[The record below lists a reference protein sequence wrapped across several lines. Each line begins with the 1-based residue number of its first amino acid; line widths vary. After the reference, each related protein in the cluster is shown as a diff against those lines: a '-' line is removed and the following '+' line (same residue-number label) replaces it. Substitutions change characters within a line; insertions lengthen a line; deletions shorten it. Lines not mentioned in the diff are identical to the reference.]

1 MDFSQRTVVITGA
14 AGNLG
19 GAVTRA
25 FARRNA
31 DLVLVDRRVERL
43 AARFGAENSRQRF
56 VAADLGSPVE
66 TAEVATQALRWF
78 GRIDVLCN
86 LAGGFR
92 AGVPVHETPDEMID
106 GLFDVNVRSMLN
118 MVRAIVPTMLAQ
130 QDGAIVNV
138 AAFAA
143 QRGAAKMGAY
153 AATKAVVMRLS
164 EAMGAELRDA
174 NIRVNCV
181 LPTTLD
187 TPANRAD
194 MPDADTAKW
203 VPLED
208 LAETI
213 AFLASP
219 SAKSISG
226 AAVPVTGKS
235 AI

>member
-1 MDFSQRTVVITGA
+1 MDFSQRTVVVTGA

-19 GAVTRA
+19 GAVAHA
-25 FARRNA
+25 FARHNA

-43 AARFGAENSRQRF
+43 AARFGEENARQRF

-78 GRIDVLCN
+78 GHIDVLCN

-92 AGVPVHETPDEMID
+92 AGLPVHETPDEMID
-106 GLFDVNVRSMLN
+106 SLFDVNVRSMLN

-138 AAFAA
+138 AAYAA
-143 QRGAAKMGAY
+143 RRGSARMGAY
-153 AATKAVVMRLS
+153 AATKAVVVRLS
-164 EAMGAELRDA
+164 EAMAAELRDA

-181 LPTTLD
+181 LPATLD
-187 TPANRAD
+187 TPANRAE
-194 MPDADTAKW
+194 MPDADTSKW

-219 SAKSISG
+219 AAKSVCG
-226 AAVPVTGKS
+226 AALPVTGKS
-235 AI
+235 AV

>member
-1 MDFSQRTVVITGA
+1 MDFSHRTVVVTGA

-19 GAVTRA
+19 GAVARA

-43 AARFGAENSRQRF
+43 AARFGAESARQRF
-56 VAADLGSPVE
+56 VAADLASPID
-66 TAEVATQALRWF
+66 TAEVAAHALRCF
-78 GRIDVLCN
+78 ARIDVLCN
-86 LAGGFR
+86 VAGGFR
-92 AGVPVHETPDEMID
+92 GGFAVHETPDEIID

-143 QRGAAKMGAY
+143 QKGTARTGAY
-153 AATKAVVMRLS
+153 AATKAVVVRLS
-164 EAMGAELRDA
+164 EAMAAELRDA

-194 MPDADTAKW
+194 MPDGDASTW

-213 AFLASP
+213 VFLASP
-219 SAKSISG
+219 AARSVRG
-226 AAVPVTGKS
+226 AALPVTGKS

>member
-1 MDFSQRTVVITGA
+1 MDFSDRTVVITGA

-19 GAVTRA
+19 GAVARV
-25 FARRNA
+25 FARGNA

-43 AARFGAENSRQRF
+43 AARFGAENARQRF
-56 VAADLGSPVE
+56 VAADLASPTE
-66 TAEVATQALRWF
+66 TADVAAQALRWF
-78 GRIDVLCN
+78 QRIDVLCN

-92 AGVPVHETPDEMID
+92 AGLPVHETPDEMID
-106 GLFDVNVRSMLN
+106 ALFDVNVRSMLH
-118 MVRAIVPTMLAQ
+118 MVRAVVPTMLAQ

-143 QRGAAKMGAY
+143 QKAAARMGAY
-153 AATKAVVMRLS
+153 AAMKAVVVRLS
-164 EAMGAELRDA
+164 EAMAAELRDA

-194 MPDADTAKW
+194 MPGADTSKW
-203 VPLED
+203 VPLDD

-219 SAKSISG
+219 AAKSVCG
-226 AAVPVTGKS
+226 AALAVTGKS